1 MFVHVVRAIVNA
13 TKSIH
18 NAPSECIYKY
28 YKHTHTHSSLI
39 HEIDDHVLE
48 SEGNYWLDIAS
59 LLNSYLKRI
68 ILISADLFN

>member
-48 SEGNYWLDIAS
+48 SEGNY
-59 LLNSYLKRI
+59 
-68 ILISADLFN
+68 